1 VTTGGRLAWLSLTP
15 DELRL
20 LRAAAAQGL
29 AIEAEASGAKGRLL
43 EVLSARLEKQGRSP
57 FPAVRLTAP
66 EVEALGPAFRALLD
80 GLRRLRRSDPGA
92 LSPASQGVLA
102 EYLPDAADAPAKA
115 ALEEQKVKALQVK
128 VGLQKRWVKGMA

>member
-1 VTTGGRLAWLSLTP
+1 MTTPGRLAWLSLTP

-20 LRAAAAQGL
+20 LRVVAALGL
-29 AIEAEASGAKGRLL
+29 APEADAAGERGRTLEALR
-43 EVLSARLEKQGRSP
+43 ARLEKQSRSP

-80 GLRRLRRSDPGA
+80 GLRRLRRGETDRLPSGA
-92 LSPASQGVLA
+92 RELLA
-102 EYLPDAADAPAKA
+102 EHMPQAAEDPEKA

-128 VGLQKRWVKGMA
+128 VGLQKRWVKGMV